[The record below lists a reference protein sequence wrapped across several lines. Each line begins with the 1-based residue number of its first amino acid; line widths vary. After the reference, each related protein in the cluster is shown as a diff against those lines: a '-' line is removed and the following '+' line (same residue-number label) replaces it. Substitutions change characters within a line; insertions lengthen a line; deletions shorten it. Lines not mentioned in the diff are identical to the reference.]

1 MATLKQLLK
10 LQQQIDAAE
19 SEVQDL
25 KVKRRDMT
33 KVLGL
38 KHPASFGELRQEN
51 FVSIDGLPVRIWV
64 NYFGN
69 IEIENLTF

>member
-1 MATLKQLLK
+1 MATLKELLK
-10 LQQQIDAAE
+10 LQQQIDVAE
-19 SEVQDL
+19 TKVKGL
-25 KVKRRDMT
+25 RVKRREMT

-38 KHPASFGELRQEN
+38 KHPASYGEPRQEN

-64 NYFGN
+64 NYCGN